1 MTTTNTMKHI
11 YKAGAQPDA
20 PTILLLHGTGGTEN
34 DLIGLAEM
42 IAPGAGI
49 LGVRGNV
56 SENGMPR
63 FFRRLA
69 EGIFDEEDLIART
82 A

>member
-11 YKAGAQPDA
+11 YKAGAQTDA

-49 LGVRGNV
+49 LGVRGMYRRTGCPV
-56 SENGMPR
+56 SSAAWPKVFLMKK
-63 FFRRLA
+63 
-69 EGIFDEEDLIART
+69 I
-82 A
+82 

>member
-49 LGVRGNV
+49 LGVRGTYRRTGCPV
-56 SENGMPR
+56 SSVVWPKAFLMK
-63 FFRRLA
+63 
-69 EGIFDEEDLIART
+69 RT
-82 A
+82 